1 MHVYEVIRRPL
12 VTEKSTRLGELG
24 KYVFEVD
31 RRATK
36 AEIKQA
42 VERIFTVHV
51 RKVNVLNV
59 PGKPRRVRQDRGYTA
74 AWRKAIVSLQ
84 PGERITL
91 FEGV

>member
-42 VERIFTVHV
+42 VERIFSVHV

-59 PGKPRRVRQDRGYTA
+59 VGKLRRVRQDRGYTA
-74 AWRKAIVSLQ
+74 AWRKAIVSLR

>member
-1 MHVYEVIRRPL
+1 MHVYEVIRRPI

-42 VERIFTVHV
+42 VERIFNVHV
-51 RKVNVLNV
+51 RQVNVLNV
-59 PGKPRRVRQDRGYTA
+59 PGKLRRVRQHRGYTA
-74 AWRKAIVSLQ
+74 SWRKAIVSLRA
-84 PGERITL
+84 GERIAL

>member
-1 MHVYEVIRRPL
+1 MHVYEIIKRPL
-12 VTEKSTRLGELG
+12 ITEKSTRLAQEG

-36 AEIKQA
+36 AEIKDA
-42 VERIFTVHV
+42 VERIFKVHV

-59 PGKPRRVRQDRGYTA
+59 PGKLRRVRQHRGYTA

-84 PGERITL
+84 PGDRIAL